1 MPGRWPCTSSAVC
14 EAERCLHAVC
24 CACRSGRERALL
36 RLAESRPAP
45 QVAAGDESAP
55 ASGDAAAAPVA
66 DLVAEFEALV
76 AGEDPFNGEVVVRN
90 IERPFMDASE
100 AAEVASWQL

>member
-1 MPGRWPCTSSAVC
+1 MPGRWPRTSSAACQV
-14 EAERCLHAVC
+14 ERCQRSVC
-24 CACRSGRERALL
+24 RACRSERALL
-36 RLAESRPAP
+36 RLVESRPAP

-66 DLVAEFEALV
+66 DLVADLEALV

-90 IERPFMDASE
+90 IERPFMDVSE